1 MKPLRNNLNNK
12 LGCGS
17 FKPKK
22 GRLHHLPNFISLGE
36 GFISQKA
43 IISAVL
49 TDETYKMDH

>member
-22 GRLHHLPNFISLGE
+22 GRIYRSPKMLSLGE
-36 GFISQKA
+36 QFVNQKETMSAALANEISKA
-43 IISAVL
+43 
-49 TDETYKMDH
+49 

>member
-22 GRLHHLPNFISLGE
+22 GRIRHLPNFVSIGE
-36 GFISQKA
+36 GFINQKETM
-43 IISAVL
+43 SAVL
-49 TDETYKMDH
+49 TDEISKT